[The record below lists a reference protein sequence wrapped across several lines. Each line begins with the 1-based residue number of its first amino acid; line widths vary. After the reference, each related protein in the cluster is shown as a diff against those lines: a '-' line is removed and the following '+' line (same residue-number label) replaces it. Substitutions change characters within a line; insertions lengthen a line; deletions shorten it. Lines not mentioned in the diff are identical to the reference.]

1 MFPPNLYAR
10 VPPFAVCIG
19 TRDRGCSAH
28 PVFPAPSDWRGREV
42 DSKPRAIS
50 AARRRNCIH
59 RHCEPTGRANAHPM
73 TGSAK
78 QSILSLRGTMDCFAS
93 LAMTVSEFPCTRGGV
108 TPSLWLKMER
118 AMRTHRNPAHRT
130 HLRRTFPALRRNQL
144 HPAVERAAGLG
155 SVGAD
160 RREQA
165 DAGGAQPRTPGWQ
178 LLDPRQSAR

>member
-1 MFPPNLYAR
+1 MRLTPHGHAALLHVIASPLHVIAS
-10 VPPFAVCIG
+10 VLHVIA
-19 TRDRGCSAH
+19 SA
-28 PVFPAPSDWRGREV
+28 
-42 DSKPRAIS
+42 
-50 AARRRNCIH
+50 
-59 RHCEPTGRANAHPM
+59 
-73 TGSAK
+73 AK
-78 QSILSLRGTMDCFAS
+78 QSILSLRGAMDCFAS

-160 RREQA
+160 RREA
-165 DAGGAQPRTPGWQ
+165 DAGGAQPRTLRWQ
-178 LLDPRQSAR
+178 LLDPRRSAR